1 MSPVLRRRLVPMV
14 ALGALVL
21 AAVAVGLLEA
31 RGPNPGA
38 VPTATQ
44 VDERTM
50 SPFCTGLTL
59 AACPS
64 SQAIEL
70 RATIATMVSQGKT
83 NRQIDA
89 FLLANYPATVLG
101 APRNPLAWVVPAGAV
116 LAGLLV
122 VGIVLLRHLPGS
134 AGSGSPGSPGS
145 PDALGAP
152 EEVPALSERDSS
164 RLAEDL
170 RRFAE
175 GRSE

>member
-1 MSPVLRRRLVPMV
+1 MSSALRRRLVPIV

-70 RATIATMVSQGKT
+70 RATIATMVAEGKT
-83 NRQIDA
+83 NREVDA

-101 APRNPLAWVVPAGAV
+101 APHSPLAWVVPAAAV

-122 VGIVLLRHLPGS
+122 VGTVLVRHLPGS
-134 AGSGSPGSPGS
+134 ALSAPDGTPGSPGS
-145 PDALGAP
+145 P
-152 EEVPALSERDSS
+152 EEAVPPLSERDSS

-170 RRFAE
+170 RRFSQ